1 LSAKQTVG
9 FINGGDAMNKKAML
23 RILLSLL
30 VLFSFSGCMESM
42 VKPEAKTDTG
52 EEMGLPPYS
61 GPRARVA
68 VADFEWKVDES
79 SKTTKIGFGSQT
91 MTISSSESSGYTT
104 GLRDML
110 TTAMVQSKRYRVL
123 ERQNIDS
130 LKGEMSLGSSGYTD
144 STGIKKG
151 GMKGADLLVM
161 GAITGWEPG
170 TSGGGGGIGGGG
182 LLGNASALF
191 GAVSG
196 GYKKSSMAMDI
207 RIVDTHTSEVLAAT
221 RVEGVAKD
229 ISLGGALAGFG
240 GSGGMGGGLGGY
252 AKTPMEKAIRTCLY
266 NATKFIAENTPQEY
280 MKY

>member
-1 LSAKQTVG
+1 MYRKL
-9 FINGGDAMNKKAML
+9 F
-23 RILLSLL
+23 L
-30 VLFSFSGCMESM
+30 VFAVIFLAASWGCMESM

-68 VADFEWKVDES
+68 VADFEWKVGGSGS
-79 SKTTKIGFGSQT
+79 STTMSIGGQTIEVSHSQR
-91 MTISSSESSGYTT
+91 SGYTT

-123 ERQNIDS
+123 ERQNLGS
-130 LKGEMSLGSSGYTD
+130 LQQEMSLGNSGYTD
-144 STGIKKG
+144 KSGIKKG
-151 GMKGADLLVM
+151 GIKGADLLIM
-161 GAITGWEPG
+161 GAVTGWEPG
-170 TSGGGGGIGGGG
+170 TSGGGGALGGG
-182 LLGNASALF
+182 LLGKAGALF
-191 GAVSG
+191 GAARG
-196 GYKKSSMAMDI
+196 AYKKSSMAMDI

-229 ISLGGALAGFG
+229 VSLGGFLGAFG
-240 GSGGMGGGLGGY
+240 GSGGMAGGLGGF

-266 NATKFIAENTPQEY
+266 NATKYIVENTPQQY

>member
-1 LSAKQTVG
+1 
-9 FINGGDAMNKKAML
+9 MNKKAML

-79 SKTTKIGFGSQT
+79 SKTTKIGFGGQT

-130 LKGEMSLGSSGYTD
+130 LKGEMALGSSGYTD

-151 GMKGADLLVM
+151 GIKGADLLVM
-161 GAITGWEPG
+161 GAVTGWEPG
-170 TSGGGGGIGGGG
+170 TSGGGGGVGGGG

-240 GSGGMGGGLGGY
+240 GSGGMGGALGGY

>member
-1 LSAKQTVG
+1 
-9 FINGGDAMNKKAML
+9 MNKKATL

-30 VLFSFSGCMESM
+30 VLLIFSGCMESM

-79 SKTTKIGFGSQT
+79 SQTTKIGFGGQT
-91 MTISSSESSGYTT
+91 MTISSTESSGYTT

-123 ERQNIDS
+123 ERQNMES
-130 LKGEMSLGSSGYTD
+130 LKNEMALTGTGYTD
-144 STGIKKG
+144 KTGITKG
-151 GMKGADLLVM
+151 GVKGADLLVM
-161 GAITGWEPG
+161 GAVTGWEPG
-170 TSGGGGGIGGGG
+170 TSGGGGGLGGGV
-182 LLGNASALF
+182 LGKATALF
-191 GAVSG
+191 GAVKG
-196 GYKKSSMAMDI
+196 AYNKSSMAMDI

-229 ISLGGALAGFG
+229 VNLGAALAVFG
-240 GSGGMGGGLGGY
+240 GSGGMGGALGGY

>member
-1 LSAKQTVG
+1 MFRK
-9 FINGGDAMNKKAML
+9 M
-23 RILLSLL
+23 SLL
-30 VLFSFSGCMESM
+30 FAFMLLMVSWGCMESM

-68 VADFEWKVDES
+68 VADFEWKVGGHGS
-79 SKTTKIGFGSQT
+79 STRMTVAGQT
-91 MTISSSESSGYTT
+91 IEVSHSEQSGYTT

-123 ERQNIDS
+123 ERQNISS
-130 LKGEMSLGSSGYTD
+130 LQQEMALGSTGYTD
-144 STGIKKG
+144 KSGIQKG
-151 GMKGADLLVM
+151 GIKGADLLIM
-161 GAITGWEPG
+161 GAVTGWEPG
-170 TSGGGGGIGGGG
+170 TSGGGGSLGGGV
-182 LLGNASALF
+182 LGKASALL
-191 GAVSG
+191 GAARG
-196 GYKKSSMAMDI
+196 AFKKSSMAMDL

-229 ISLGGALAGFG
+229 VNLGGFLGAFG
-240 GSGGMGGGLGGY
+240 GSGGMAGGLGGY

-266 NATKFIAENTPQEY
+266 NATKYIVENTPQQY